1 MYSLL
6 LSSIVRPS
14 KGRVMC
20 IFPICL
26 HVSLY
31 LTSHN
36 LTTHALPSAPKAR
49 TLLTPIQCIL
59 QLGKPLSY
67 TKIFTTSDV

>member
-1 MYSLL
+1 MYLLL
-6 LSSIVRPS
+6 LSSIFRPS

-31 LTSHN
+31 LKSYN
-36 LTTHALPSAPKAR
+36 LTTHAPPSVPKAR
-49 TLLTPIQCIL
+49 TLLTPIGCIL
-59 QLGKPLSY
+59 QPGKPFSY
-67 TKIFTTSDV
+67 VKIFTTSDV